1 MKISIHQIKETQ
13 CPVWENDAMT
23 GAYETRVLV
32 VFRKDKELNG
42 LSCGT
47 ALASIFMLPQYT
59 LEQVQTA
66 LPLDVDY
73 AKKVEFVAKPDS
85 KYFKAVIL

>member
-13 CPVWENDAMT
+13 CPVWADDKMT

-42 LSCGT
+42 LACGSSY
-47 ALASIFMLPQYT
+47 ASIFMQPQYT

-66 LPLDVDY
+66 LPTDFDY
-73 AKKVEFVAKPDS
+73 SKKVEFQAKPDS
-85 KYFKAVIL
+85 SYFKAVIL

>member
-32 VFRKDKELNG
+32 VFRKDQKLNG
-42 LSCGT
+42 LTIGSSY
-47 ALASIFMLPQYT
+47 ASLFMKAEYT

-66 LPLDVDY
+66 LPDDADY
-73 AKKVEFVAKPDS
+73 SKKVGFVAKPDS
-85 KYFKAVIL
+85 TYFKAVIL